1 MKLHKLREWFVE
13 AKIYFVRTTGY
24 LNILNFLMIVLI
36 FFNTTLWE
44 YSAIQQ
50 IFHSRKIFMMSGFIF
65 VILLTIFIGY
75 FDTRLKLWRTEI
87 ERNYFPERSPI
98 LIPEAFQS
106 AKMLNE
112 LKEKGVNTDELEA
125 NLDEM
130 FKKCGLN
137 KEFDFFKRTTKGK

>member
-1 MKLHKLREWFVE
+1 
-13 AKIYFVRTTGY
+13 
-24 LNILNFLMIVLI
+24 MIVLI

-50 IFHSRKIFMMSGFIF
+50 VFHSRKIFMLTGFLF
-65 VILLTIFIGY
+65 VIILTILIGY

-112 LKEKGVNTDELEA
+112 LKEKGANTDELES
-125 NLDEM
+125 NLDDM
-130 FKKCGLN
+130 FKKCGLK
-137 KEFDFFKRTTKGK
+137 KEFDFFKKTTKSK